1 MLLVPV
7 IVLLQAAAAVAPLPP
22 SGAVTGRVR
31 DGTAQR
37 PLADVTVT
45 EAGRLTGLTD
55 SAGGYRLDGMAPG
68 SHQIRFE
75 REGYDTLVIGVLVS
89 DSGLARVDVELMPQ
103 PVRLATLQVVA
114 TPVPLPAGTPTD
126 GAELGRVRLDDDW
139 LDHRL
144 AGAGDVLLALADLP
158 GMQATGERGAGVHV
172 RGGATAENL
181 VLLDGIPVFSAVHYA
196 GSASAV
202 NPDAVAAAELHPGVS
217 SARFGDHLAGVV
229 ELETRD
235 AGPDPFA
242 ARGALGA
249 GEIRQSVSG
258 YIPALHTGIS
268 VGGRTTYR
276 NALMGEGYDG
286 DATDGSGY
294 RDLLT
299 VATSDLAGGRL
310 RAVSFFSDNS
320 LVFPAFGDSAPY
332 SGSAG
337 TYVHVARNDVSWN
350 SWSQGLTWNRT
361 NTRVKLETAAWAAGS
376 SADVAWCGGEGP
388 ERLHNRL
395 AQVGLSGRIA
405 WPSGDG
411 GTSLGASVVR
421 SSTGYTVTG
430 AGGLTLAAAP
440 TLASVFAEHEWR
452 PLAPVLLSTGLRAT
466 SDLAGWTGLEPRV
479 SASLE
484 PDARTRLGVA
494 VGRSH
499 QALQSV
505 VNDESVL
512 GLLLGFD
519 LPVAAGAGGLPVAR
533 ADQVEAYAG
542 RQLGGGLEL
551 AVTAFARR
559 TAGVALG
566 AASTRDF
573 FPGDSLV
580 VGDGDASGVTGTVS
594 LDRGPV
600 RSRVSVTLASDT
612 RTVGAT
618 RYHTGYGNGTSVG
631 VDLGYQVL
639 RDTRVQLRFRAGAHE
654 PASVVEP
661 GFDYQPIQDGELAGT
676 PINLPGD
683 INSTRLPSY
692 SRLDLGLRRDWRIP
706 GMGRD
711 SRLTTA
717 AALTNLLDRTNIL
730 GLVARTDGGLRG
742 IQGASRRLQLDVGW
756 RF

>member
-7 IVLLQAAAAVAPLPP
+7 VVLLQAAAAVAPIPP
-22 SGAVTGRVR
+22 AGAVSGKVR

-45 EAGRLTGLTD
+45 EAGRLSSLTD
-55 SAGGYRLDGMAPG
+55 SAGAYRLDGLTPG
-68 SHQIRFE
+68 SHQIRFV
-75 REGYDTLVIGVLVS
+75 REGYDTLVIGVLVA

-103 PVRLATLQVVA
+103 PVYLATLQVVA
-114 TPVPLPAGTPTD
+114 DPVTVPARPPAD
-126 GAELGRVRLDDDW
+126 DAELGRVRLDDGW
-139 LDHRL
+139 LDQRL
-144 AGAGDVLLALADLP
+144 AGSGDELLALADLP
-158 GMQATGERGAGVHV
+158 GMQASGERGAGVHV
-172 RGGATAENL
+172 RGSATAENL
-181 VLLDGIPVFSAVHYA
+181 ILLDGIPVFSAVHYA

-202 NPDAVAAAELHPGVS
+202 NPDAVAGAELHPGVS
-217 SARFGDHLAGVV
+217 SVRFGDHLAGVV

-242 ARGALGA
+242 ARGALGS

-258 YIPALHTGIS
+258 YIPALRTGIS

-276 NALMGEGYDG
+276 NALVGEGYDG

-294 RDLLT
+294 HDFLT

-310 RAVSFFSDNS
+310 RAVSFFSNNS
-320 LVFPAFGDSAPY
+320 LAFPAFGDHAAY
-332 SGSAG
+332 SGSHG
-337 TYVHVARNDVSWN
+337 NYVTVARNDVRWD
-350 SWSQGLTWNRT
+350 SWSQGLTWNRS

-376 SADVAWCGGEGP
+376 SADVAWRGGEGP
-388 ERLHNRL
+388 ERLHSRL
-395 AQVGLSGRIA
+395 AQFGASARVA
-405 WPSGDG
+405 WPSSDG
-411 GTSLGASVVR
+411 GTSVGASVVR

-430 AGGLTLAAAP
+430 AGDLTLAAAP
-440 TLASVFAEHEWR
+440 TLASVFAEHQWR
-452 PLAPVLLSTGLRAT
+452 PLAPVLLSAGLRAS
-466 SDLAGWTGLEPRV
+466 SDFAGWTGLEPRV

-484 PDARTRLGVA
+484 PDPQTRFGVA
-494 VGRSH
+494 LGRSH

-505 VNDESVL
+505 VNDESAL

-519 LPVAAGAGGLPVAR
+519 LPVAAGAGNLPVAR
-533 ADQVEAYAG
+533 ADQLEAYAG
-542 RQLGGGLEL
+542 RELGGGVEV

-559 TAGVALG
+559 TVGVALG

-580 VGDGDASGVTGTVS
+580 VGNGDASGVTGTVS

-600 RSRVSVTLASDT
+600 RSRVSVTLATDA
-612 RTVGAT
+612 RTAGAT

-631 VDLGYQVL
+631 LDLGYQFL

-706 GMGRD
+706 GLGRG
-711 SRLTTA
+711 SQLTTA
-717 AALTNLLDRTNIL
+717 AALTNVLDRTNIL
-730 GLVARTDGGLRG
+730 GLVARADGGLRG
-742 IQGASRRLQLDVGW
+742 IQGSSRRLQLEVGW

>member
-1 MLLVPV
+1 
-7 IVLLQAAAAVAPLPP
+7 VAPLPP
-22 SGAVTGRVR
+22 GGVVAGKVR

-45 EAGRLTGLTD
+45 EAGRLNSLTD
-55 SAGGYRLDGMAPG
+55 SAGGYRLDGLAPG
-68 SHQIRFE
+68 SHQIRFV
-75 REGYDTLVIGVLVS
+75 RDGYDTLEIGVLVA

-103 PVRLATLQVVA
+103 PVHLATLQVVG
-114 TPVPLPAGTPTD
+114 TPVTVPSGRPGD
-126 GAELGRVRLDDDW
+126 DAELGRVRLNNDW

-144 AGAGDVLLALADLP
+144 AGSGDVLLALADLP
-158 GMQATGERGAGVHV
+158 GMQASGERGAGVHV
-172 RGGATAENL
+172 RGGATADNL

-242 ARGALGA
+242 ARGALGSS
-249 GEIRQSVSG
+249 EIRQSVSG
-258 YIPALHTGIS
+258 YVPALRTGIS

-276 NALMGEGYDG
+276 NAL
-286 DATDGSGY
+286 
-294 RDLLT
+294 
-299 VATSDLAGGRL
+299 
-310 RAVSFFSDNS
+310 
-320 LVFPAFGDSAPY
+320 P
-332 SGSAG
+332 
-337 TYVHVARNDVSWN
+337 VARNDVSWN

-361 NTRVKLETAAWAAGS
+361 DTPVKLETAAWAAGS
-376 SADVAWCGGEGP
+376 SADVAWRGGEGP

-395 AQVGLSGRIA
+395 AQVGLSGRVA
-405 WPSGDG
+405 WPSADG

-421 SSTGYTVTG
+421 SSTGYTVAG

-440 TLASVFAEHEWR
+440 TLASIFAEHQWR
-452 PLAPVLLSTGLRAT
+452 PLGPVLLSAGLRAS
-466 SDLAGWTGLEPRV
+466 SDFAGWTGLEPRL
-479 SASLE
+479 SADLQ
-484 PDARTRLGVA
+484 PDDHTRLGVA

-519 LPVAAGAGGLPVAR
+519 LPVAAGAGNLPVAR
-533 ADQVEAYAG
+533 ADQLEAYVG
-542 RQLGGGLEL
+542 RQLGGELEL

-580 VGDGDASGVTGTVS
+580 VGNGDAAGVTGTVT
-594 LDRGPV
+594 LDHGPI
-600 RSRVSVTLASDT
+600 RSRVSVTLARDT
-612 RTVGAT
+612 RTAGST
-618 RYHTGYGNGTSVG
+618 HYRTSYGNGSSVG
-631 VDLGYQVL
+631 VDLGYQFL

-683 INSTRLPSY
+683 INSTQLPSY
-692 SRLDLGLRRDWRIP
+692 SRLDLGLRRDWQIP
-706 GMGRD
+706 GMGRG

-742 IQGASRRLQLDVGW
+742 IQGGSRRLQLEVGW

>member
-1 MLLVPV
+1 VLLVPV
-7 IVLLQAAAAVAPLPP
+7 VVLLQAAAAVAPLPP
-22 SGAVTGRVR
+22 TGAVTGKVR
-31 DGTAQR
+31 DGTARR

-45 EAGRLTGLTD
+45 EAGRLSGLTD
-55 SAGGYRLDGMAPG
+55 SAGGYRLDGLAPG
-68 SHQIRFE
+68 SHQIKFV
-75 REGYDTLVIGVLVS
+75 REGYDTLTIGVLVA
-89 DSGLARVDVELMPQ
+89 DSGLARVDVELVPQ
-103 PVRLATLQVVA
+103 PVHLATLQVLA
-114 TPVPLPAGTPTD
+114 ASIPVPAGPPTND
-126 GAELGRVRLDDDW
+126 AELGRSRLADDW

-144 AGAGDVLLALADLP
+144 AGTGDVLLALADLP
-158 GMQATGERGAGVHV
+158 GMQAGGERSAGVHV
-172 RGGATAENL
+172 RGGAAADNL

-242 ARGALGA
+242 ARGALGS

-258 YIPALHTGIS
+258 YIPALRTGIS

-286 DATDGSGY
+286 NATDGSGY

-299 VATSDLAGGRL
+299 VATTDLAGGRL

-320 LVFPAFGDSAPY
+320 LVFPAFGDNASY
-332 SGSAG
+332 SGSHG
-337 TYVHVARNDVSWN
+337 TYVHVARNDVNWN

-361 NTRVKLETAAWAAGS
+361 DTRVKLETAAWAAGS
-376 SADVAWCGGEGP
+376 SADVAWRGGEGP
-388 ERLHNRL
+388 ERLHNTL
-395 AQVGLSGRIA
+395 TQLGISGRVA
-405 WPSGDG
+405 WPSAEG
-411 GTSLGASVVR
+411 GTSVGASVVR
-421 SSTGYTVTG
+421 SSTDYTVIG
-430 AGGLTLAAAP
+430 AGGLTLGGAP
-440 TLASVFAEHEWR
+440 TLASVFAEHQWR
-452 PLAPVLLSTGLRAT
+452 PLAPVLLSAGLRAS
-466 SDLAGWTGLEPRV
+466 SDFAQWSGLEPRL
-479 SASLE
+479 SASIE

-533 ADQVEAYAG
+533 ADQIEAYAG

-559 TAGVALG
+559 SADVALG

-573 FPGDSLV
+573 FPGDSVV
-580 VGDGDASGVTGTVS
+580 VGNGDASGVTGTVS

-600 RSRVSVTLASDT
+600 RSRVAVTLARDT
-612 RTVGAT
+612 RSVGAT
-618 RYHTGYGNGTSVG
+618 RYRTGYGNGTSVG
-631 VDLGYQVL
+631 VDLGYEFL
-639 RDTRVQLRFRAGAHE
+639 RDTRFQLRFRAGAHE

-661 GFDYQPIQDGELAGT
+661 GFDYQPVQDGELAGT

-692 SRLDLGLRRDWRIP
+692 SRLDLGLRRDWHLP
-706 GMGRD
+706 GMGRG

-742 IQGASRRLQLDVGW
+742 IQGTSRQVQLDVGW